1 MRKITL
7 LIATWLVALT
17 GLAQGWPANYGGVM
31 MQGFFWDSYLPM
43 PFTGPNGTEEHSVN
57 RQPVD
62 PNLTWATIYGA
73 GWGTGNDEWP
83 VPITTWAGLINNRQ
97 YIAPYIDLLWLPQSG
112 ASISPAYFAMD
123 HYEQR
128 PWYGSNDPSG
138 QTGNVW
144 VYNNGDLIN
153 HPDCNGFV
161 PYYWYNHGRDGLTSY
176 FGTEAQL
183 KQLISE
189 YKADGCGA
197 IEDVVVNH
205 KGYVGDFWVNETYT
219 ARDGSS
225 RSTSWSLADLVT
237 GNGGTGADD
246 GEYGGWV
253 QELAHTST
261 NVQENVM
268 NYLNF
273 LKNDLGYVG
282 FRFDFAR
289 GISAKHFYQYNEAVT
304 PTFSVGEFWD
314 YDLGILGGFI
324 DNTDDG
330 SGPMTAAFDFPLHN
344 KIKEAFNDDSG
355 HSFRVLDNAGL
366 IAVKG
371 KKRYAVTFIENHDTF
386 KWLPTDNSAPNYQH
400 RINHQVMEANAFIL
414 AMPGTPCLF
423 YPHFMKDWN
432 KSDGWH
438 SQFVKLIH
446 ARRAAGVTNEAAVW
460 AAQMIGTYGIAWHIT
475 GNKGDVYF
483 ALGTEAVNQGAPS
496 GFTEIWRSQ
505 EGKAIYCISN
515 DVVDDYNA
523 MNAPGYKKPN
533 LVNGYPVI
541 DKRSG
546 AYGTN
551 SLTVNVKPSSEG
563 CTLVY
568 TTTGIDPTASSPR
581 ITASEGED
589 ITLTE
594 SATLKVGVLV
604 DNKVVKG
611 SVVIREY
618 VVGQPSGGSN
628 TITIYVRAT
637 DNPNFYLWTEDEH
650 LNKIADVNG
659 AWPGSKGE
667 TQQKTIGGI
676 SWWYKTITKPST
688 GNLNLILN
696 WNGNGEQRA
705 AHGIQNDTFYALYE
719 NKPTEVT
726 ESYMQAL
733 NNPSVTIDQP
743 TGEYNG
749 KVVANLTASNSDA
762 EIYYTID
769 GSDPTTSSPH
779 ATGSTSVTFNND
791 GANMLRAAVYHKNQM
806 INKVARTYWISGS
819 TATDWTPTTPA
830 TTGISVYVKGM
841 EEPNLY
847 AWTGSTKHN
856 GNWPGGQMTEVRK
869 VNNVEYYY
877 KHFNVDEMDLIL
889 NPGGDTNKT
898 ATISLTSPGSYFFNY
913 TGTSSSYTDISTSS
927 GNVSITSTQLFNDQ
941 NQNLYIL
948 VRNTADANSAPYFN
962 AWEGTPNGSN
972 LASDGSINVG
982 GQKWWYK
989 KFTSRPSGINIKTDN
1004 SWDHQSGNITDFGST
1019 GVYYYS
1025 WSSTGAKYQNSPNE
1039 TSTYSQYSTGTAR
1052 TNNYS
1057 AEYVKSSAAGGGNTA
1072 QFPSCATP
1080 LGDDYYYFYWENS
1093 VPYQMPYTWVW
1104 NGTTV
1109 YSGSCW
1115 PGEALVTPVG
1125 TATNGNTI
1133 YRWAYKKLEGE
1144 SMPASVI
1151 FNDNGDDN
1159 TKTDDLAFVNGGYY
1173 RGGDYIGNVDGNN
1186 SKSYR
1191 LSALI
1196 ANSNAVVGQKYAIE
1210 NDLYVGY
1217 VDYATNSLFVRDVD
1231 GEAVNISVP
1240 DAGEDH
1246 YDEPSNY
1253 DQANWM
1259 QIVFSDGTLPTGLE
1273 NKIILGNTLYGTLD
1287 SKVNPQMT
1295 TDYDPMLLQ
1304 VKMQPRHMFNEYYIV
1319 NFYDEADR
1327 GGKFFVDPKPNEYVK
1342 VKSVMYDPQTQGFY
1356 VHPSHNVGIGADEDV
1371 RIPVIVGEYWD
1382 SATGETWEQIVDKM
1396 NRDQTY
1402 GLSEVYAIVKVGQ
1415 TGAGAPAVGGRSV
1428 KSSSTPD
1435 YTLSLTSATSSV
1447 VTSIDKLVTK
1457 KSGVKE
1463 VVSVKYYNMMGV
1475 ASSAPFDGINIVVTT
1490 YTDGSTDATKL
1501 IK

>member
-7 LIATWLVALT
+7 LIAAWLVALT

-73 GWGTGNDEWP
+73 GWGEGNDEWP
-83 VPITTWAGLINNRQ
+83 VPITTWAGLIANRQ

-128 PWYGSNDPSG
+128 PWYGSSDPTG
-138 QTGNVW
+138 QSGNVW
-144 VYNNGDLIN
+144 KFYNGDLIN

-205 KGYVGDFWVNETYT
+205 KGFVGDFWVDETYT
-219 ARDGSS
+219 ARDGST
-225 RSTSWSLADLVT
+225 RSTNWSRADLVT

-253 QELAHTST
+253 QELAHTSS

-289 GISAKHFYQYNEAVT
+289 GISAKHFYQYNEATT

-400 RINHQVMEANAFIL
+400 RVSHQVMEANAFIL

-432 KSDGWH
+432 KSTGWH

-460 AAQMIGTYGIAWHIT
+460 AAQMIGNYGIAWHIT

-515 DVVDDYNA
+515 NVLADYNA
-523 MNAPGYKKPN
+523 MSAPGYKKPN

-546 AYGTN
+546 AYGGN

-618 VVGQPSGGSN
+618 VVGQPSGGNN

-659 AWPGSKGE
+659 AWPGAAG
-667 TQQKTIGGI
+667 TGQKTVGGI
-676 SWWYKTITKPST
+676 TWWYKTIAKPAS

-705 AHGIQNDTFYALYE
+705 AHGIQNDTFYALYD

-749 KVVANLTASNSDA
+749 SVVANLTASNSDA
-762 EIYYTID
+762 LVYYTTD
-769 GSDPTTSSPH
+769 GSDPTTSSAH
-779 ATGSTSVTFNND
+779 ATGSASVTFDSD
-791 GANMLRAAVYHKNQM
+791 GAHMLRAAVYHNGQM

-819 TATDWTPTTPA
+819 NVSSWTQTTPA
-830 TTGISVYVKGM
+830 ATGISVYVKGM
-841 EEPNLY
+841 DEPNLY

-856 GNWPGGQMTEVRK
+856 GNWPGAQMTEIRK

-877 KHFNVDEMDLIL
+877 KHFNVNEMDIIL

-898 ATISLTSPGSYFFNY
+898 ATISLSSPGSYFFNY
-913 TGTSSSYTDISTSS
+913 TGTSNSYSDISTSS
-927 GNVSITSTQLFNDQ
+927 GNVSVTTSQLFNDQ
-941 NQNLYIL
+941 DQNLYIL

-962 AWEGTPNGSN
+962 AWQGTPVGDN
-972 LASDGSINVG
+972 LASDGSVNVG

-989 KFTSRPSGINIKTDN
+989 KFTSRPAGINIKTDG
-1004 SWDHQSGNITDFGST
+1004 SWDHQSGNITDFGNT

-1025 WSSTGAKYQNSPNE
+1025 WSSNGAKNQNAPNE
-1039 TSTYSQYSTGTAR
+1039 TSTYSQYSTTTTR

-1057 AEYVKSSAAGGGNTA
+1057 TEYVKSSATGGSNTA

-1144 SMPASVI
+1144 SMPANVI
-1151 FNDNGDDN
+1151 FSDNGDDN
-1159 TKTDDLAFVNGGYY
+1159 TKTGDLAFQNGGYY

-1217 VDYATNSLFVRDVD
+1217 VDYATNALFVRDVD

-1240 DAGEDH
+1240 ATGEEH

-1259 QIVFSDGTLPTGLE
+1259 QIVFSDGTLPQGLE
-1273 NKIILGNTLYGTLD
+1273 GKIILGNTLYGTLD

-1295 TDYDPMLLQ
+1295 TDYDPMMLQ
-1304 VKMQPRHMFNEYYIV
+1304 VKMPPRHLVNEYYIV
-1319 NFYDEADR
+1319 NFYDESDR

-1342 VKSVMYDPQTQGFY
+1342 VKSVMYDPQDQSFY
-1356 VHPSHNVGIGADEDV
+1356 VHPSHNVGIGADESV
-1371 RIPVIVGEYWD
+1371 RIPVTVGDYW
-1382 SATGETWEQIVDKM
+1382 SSVTGETWDQVVDKM
-1396 NRDQTY
+1396 TRDNTY
-1402 GLSEVYAIVKVGQ
+1402 GLSEVYAIVKVNNSGS
-1415 TGAGAPAVGGRSV
+1415 GAPAAGGRTV
-1428 KSSSTPD
+1428 KSTSTPS
-1435 YTLSLTSATSSV
+1435 YTLSLTSASSQV
-1447 VTSIDKLVTK
+1447 VTSVDKIVPK
-1457 KSGVKE
+1457 KTGAKDVL
-1463 VVSVKYYNMMGV
+1463 SVKYYNMMGV
-1475 ASSAPFDGINIVVTT
+1475 AANVPFDGVNIKVTT
-1490 YTDGSTDATKL
+1490 YTDGSTDTQKL